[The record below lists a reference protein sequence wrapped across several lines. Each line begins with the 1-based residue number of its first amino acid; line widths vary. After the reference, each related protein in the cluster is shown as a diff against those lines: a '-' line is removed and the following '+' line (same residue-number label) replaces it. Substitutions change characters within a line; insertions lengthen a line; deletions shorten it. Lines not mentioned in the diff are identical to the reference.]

1 MKKYLFFAFMTLSN
15 VAYSNLDEWYSA
27 SDKERREFIAKHF
40 AEETVR
46 SDRNTPYDYAMC
58 TGRMFAKQLTR
69 DEVKGYP
76 LANTKPQYLTRD
88 RRIEIMSNLPREIL
102 QNCAKYIQ

>member
-1 MKKYLFFAFMTLSN
+1 
-15 VAYSNLDEWYSA
+15 
-27 SDKERREFIAKHF
+27 
-40 AEETVR
+40 
-46 SDRNTPYDYAMC
+46 MC

-69 DEVKGYP
+69 DEVKDYP

-102 QNCAKYIQ
+102 QNCAKYAQ

>member
-15 VAYSNLDEWYSA
+15 VAYSNLDVWYSV

-40 AEETVR
+40 AEEMVR
-46 SDRNTPYDYAMC
+46 GDQNTPYDYAIC
-58 TGRMFAKQLTR
+58 SGRMLAKQLTR
-69 DEVKGYP
+69 DEVKEYP
-76 LANTKPQYLTRD
+76 LANTKPQYLTQD

-102 QNCAKYIQ
+102 QNCAKHAQ

>member
-1 MKKYLFFAFMTLSN
+1 MSGTQLQIKSEENLSQN
-15 VAYSNLDEWYSA
+15 
-27 SDKERREFIAKHF
+27 IF

-69 DEVKGYP
+69 DEVKDYP

>member
-15 VAYSNLDEWYSA
+15 VAYPNLDEWYSA
-27 SDKERREFIAKHF
+27 PDKERREFIAKHF

-69 DEVKGYP
+69 DEVKDYP